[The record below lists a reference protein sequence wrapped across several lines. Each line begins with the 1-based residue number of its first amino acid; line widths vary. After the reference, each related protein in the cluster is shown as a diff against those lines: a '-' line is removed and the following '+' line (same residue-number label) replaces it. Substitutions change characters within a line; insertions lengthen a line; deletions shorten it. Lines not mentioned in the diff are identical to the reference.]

1 MKQPFKKTVKDAQIL
16 MNYAIFL
23 IAIMGNIASDS
34 AYIIVSP
41 LAAMIF
47 HLSDCRRIRYRAN
60 Y

>member
-1 MKQPFKKTVKDAQIL
+1 